1 MEKSIIKGWNLK
13 DNAVKNWYYTKIKDK
28 IGNIME
34 WNVEISE
41 KKNILN
47 KKIVLLQ
54 LQLK

>member
-1 MEKSIIKGWNLK
+1 MEKSVIKGWNLK
-13 DNAVKNWYYTKIKDK
+13 DDAVKNWYYTKIKDK

-47 KKIVLLQ
+47 KKVVLLQ
-54 LQLK
+54 